1 MLVSNAK
8 FTRKTRPLLDV
19 DELSK
24 LLLGRQ
30 VLGWIASAK
39 PFPIND
45 LRLRLGLIE
54 RCICRHRSLAGVDS
68 IGIHGVE
75 PRKARPAIED
85 LLLLGLFLLPLGR
98 LRLSLRL
105 LRTPLRNSTLL
116 NIVTLNR

>member
-1 MLVSNAK
+1 MYVNAKGREDPNRLKNDIQEAVVLVVLVSNAK

-24 LLLGRQ
+24 LLLGGQ

-75 PRKARPAIED
+75 PR
-85 LLLLGLFLLPLGR
+85 
-98 LRLSLRL
+98 
-105 LRTPLRNSTLL
+105 
-116 NIVTLNR
+116 